1 MDRQGGTTGRE
12 CTVLESSYHYYT
24 FETLEGYLEKGNYTI
39 NFTLKAEDLFFYLP
53 ISTMKCLKL
62 AR

>member
-39 NFTLKAEDLFFYLP
+39 NFTLKA
-53 ISTMKCLKL
+53 
-62 AR
+62 